1 MQFNW
6 LNDKHIFITGASD
19 GIGRSLAIKCA
30 GICKTLTLVA
40 RNSSGKL
47 DELKN
52 ELNNSSTE
60 VNIYPMDLND
70 YSQAESL
77 VSSIYESGNQIDV
90 FVNSA
95 GGTHVYKEFEEMSFE
110 DISTIFDTNARS
122 PIFWM
127 RTLLPKMRQN
137 KPVKPHE
144 KLGQI
149 VFLSSRSAERT
160 LPKLSVYTM
169 AKGAI
174 EKVCEALRNEYSRHN
189 IVFTLINPG
198 SINTSFTSQWEQ
210 AIAEM
215 HNDES
220 MTVDEVTEFIIFA
233 LNAPFATNKISFES
247 VMQWRD
253 ELGVLK

>member
-1 MQFNW
+1 MQYDW
-6 LNDKHIFITGASD
+6 LKNKHIFITGASD
-19 GIGRSLAIKCA
+19 GIGRSLAVKCA

-40 RNSSGKL
+40 RNTSGKL
-47 DELKN
+47 DVLKS
-52 ELNNSSTE
+52 ELNGSSTE
-60 VNIYPMDLND
+60 IKIHSMDLND
-70 YSQAESL
+70 YSRADS
-77 VSSIYESGNQIDV
+77 VISSIYESGDQIDV

-95 GGTHVYKEFEEMSFE
+95 GGSHVYKEFEEMSFE
-110 DISTIFDTNARS
+110 DISTIFDTNARA

-137 KPVKPHE
+137 KPVQLHE

-160 LPKLSVYTM
+160 LPRLSVYTM

-174 EKVCEALRNEYSRHN
+174 EKVCEALRNEYSHHN

-198 SINTSFTSQWEQ
+198 SVNTSFTSQWDSVTTE
-210 AIAEM
+210 A
-215 HNDES
+215 HNNES
-220 MTVDEVTEFIIFA
+220 MTADEVADLIIFA

-247 VMQWRD
+247 VKQWRD